1 VIHRYIP
8 KAARAK
14 VDGSLRWISFFLI
27 VLCPKDCR
35 AGWLLSHK
43 AETVDV
49 SIRMELGSSPRW
61 RCG

>member
-27 VLCPKDCR
+27 VLCP
-35 AGWLLSHK
+35 AEGLSGWAA
-43 AETVDV
+43 AEPQGRD
-49 SIRMELGSSPRW
+49 G
-61 RCG
+61 